1 MEQRIRKMEQL
12 LNRSAAAVT
21 ALASALENYDAIQT
35 ELQELADYYASPL
48 WLQDLDADRAG
59 ALPADLKRGVLS
71 EDAIY
76 DLLEKNRRLL
86 ALMKAISTAPAP

>member
-21 ALASALENYDAIQT
+21 ALASALENYDAIRS
-35 ELQELADYYASPL
+35 ELQELADFYASPL

-59 ALPADLKRGVLS
+59 ALPADLKLGVLS

-76 DLLEKNRRLL
+76 DLLEENRRLL
-86 ALMKAISTAPAP
+86 TLMKAISSAPSP

>member
-1 MEQRIRKMEQL
+1 MEQRIRKMEQTL
-12 LNRSAAAVT
+12 DRSAAAVT
-21 ALASALENYDAIQT
+21 ALASALENYDAIRT
-35 ELQELADYYASPL
+35 ELQELAAYYASPL

-76 DLLEKNRRLL
+76 DLLEKNRCLL
-86 ALMKAISTAPAP
+86 AFMKAISTAPAP